1 MNEIFSGKNLKSDTS
16 FSNITADDINY
27 IINKNFKIQSEN
39 LVKYKNKITELDGI
53 KFHSKKEAQRYFE
66 LKQMNKMNL
75 ISDLKIQ
82 PKIPLLVNS
91 IKIGY
96 YIGDFYYY
104 DKQTKKYILEDVKS
118 KITKTPLYNLKKK
131 ILLTYKPPVVITE
144 IF

>member
-1 MNEIFSGKNLKSDTS
+1 MEGEI
-16 FSNITADDINY
+16 
-27 IINKNFKIQSEN
+27 
-39 LVKYKNKITELDGI
+39 KYKNKITELDGI

-66 LKQMNKMNL
+66 LKQLNKINL

-82 PKIPLLVNS
+82 PKIPLIVNS
-91 IKIGY
+91 TKIGY
-96 YIGDFYYY
+96 YIGDFHYY

-118 KITKTPLYNLKKK
+118 KITKTPLYNLKKN